1 MYLQRRLVSY
11 LAMLIATIYYL
22 FGRAEAAELP
32 PAAGPEIAIADHGLQ
47 E

>member
-1 MYLQRRLVSY
+1 MYLHRRLVSY
-11 LAMLIATIYYL
+11 VAMLIATIYYF

-32 PAAGPEIAIADHGLQ
+32 LPTGPEIAITDHGLQ

>member
-22 FGRAEAAELP
+22 FGKAEAAEP
-32 PAAGPEIAIADHGLQ
+32 PSSAGPEITIAAHGLH